1 MQEGSFSINNVP
13 IHSTNVNLRINV
25 AEEILIGLLQFF
37 VERCLVL
44 GRGKR
49 KSEGIMQSQIVLRYV
64 LL

>member
-13 IHSTNVNLRINV
+13 IHFTNVNLRINV

-44 GRGKR
+44 GPGKG